1 VELTSEAV
9 ATFVQATG
17 PDARWYRMEPGE
29 NAIAGENWP
38 AGEGARGSGGS
49 AIGALLRDQRRAA
62 GLTQDQLAIA
72 AQVSVGAV
80 RDLEQNRTSR
90 PRLQTIRRLHTALGL
105 SLDQPGERTPGVRA
119 SDARPSDTQ
128 ASDARGARGA
138 VRVRVL
144 GPLEAS
150 RGGMPVELG
159 PARQR
164 AVLGL
169 LAVRPNVA
177 LHRDTFVE
185 ALWDGDPP
193 DSAVKTVQ
201 ACIGRLRRRLDPG
214 RSPQDRDGLL
224 VSAGTSY
231 RLRAGADQLDLI
243 AFEQLTDR
251 AQAARRRGEAAAA
264 CKAYAQALSLW
275 RAAPVADLDLLS
287 GHPAVTGLA
296 RRRAEVVT
304 DFAEI
309 AIGAGLPDRVLPHLR
324 ALAESEPLDE
334 RAHGWLMLALAGTG
348 QQAAALAV
356 YDRLRRRLDEEL
368 GIRPGAE
375 LTRAHERV
383 LRQEVPAAG
392 PGQTLAVTGAA
403 AGPPRQL
410 PRDPGVFVGRERE
423 SAALRALA
431 GRAAR
436 AALICVIDGGA
447 GVGKTALAL
456 HTGHRLAALFP
467 DGQLYVDLRGFGP
480 RQPPMP
486 PAEALNGFLRA
497 LGADPPTI
505 PAAVEEQAAMY
516 RSLLDGKR
524 MLIVLDNAADPGQV
538 RPLLPGAPGSLVLVT
553 SRRRM
558 PGLAARD
565 GAVRLTLGPLAR
577 GEATLL
583 LAAVLGTA
591 RVRAEPQAAADISAR
606 CSHLPLAL
614 RIAADRAASS
624 PRLAL
629 SDLAGQLAAGD
640 RLDVLD
646 AAEDDTTT
654 VRAVFSWS
662 YKTLAPE
669 AARMFRLLGLHAG
682 PDFGVPAA
690 AALAGTGQA
699 EARRLLG
706 LLAGAHL
713 IEESLPGRYH
723 LHDLLLAYAAE
734 QAQAG
739 ETPQSRRSALRR
751 TLTWYL
757 HTADRA
763 DGLLVPGRRY
773 TPLGSAP
780 SACEPLALT
789 GYEQALAWCDA
800 EYANLT
806 AAVRLAAET
815 GQDDLAWKFPAA
827 MRGFFDLR
835 RLWDDWLACATIG
848 VAAARRCGDPAGEAW
863 ALDCLGHAASGL
875 GRLEDALDCYL
886 KARDI
891 RWATGDRWGESANS
905 INNIGCTYGDLGK
918 FDLALGCFQQVLTT
932 ARADGSRY
940 LECLAL
946 VNLGETYAGL
956 GQASAALACSR
967 QAVEVAREIGHQRVE
982 RTALSDVART
992 YCAMHYPGK
1001 ARIWYRQALAACRQA
1016 GDRHGEAETLRE
1028 LGDLSEASGRH
1039 AAARQSWRQALAIAS
1054 DLGDAGVAAAI
1065 RGRLEDL
1072 GA

>member
-1 VELTSEAV
+1 
-9 ATFVQATG
+9 
-17 PDARWYRMEPGE
+17 M

-38 AGEGARGSGGS
+38 AGEGVSGS
-49 AIGALLRDQRRAA
+49 ADSAISALLRDRRRAA
-62 GLTQDQLAIA
+62 GLTQQQLAIA

-90 PRLQTIRRLHTALGL
+90 PRLQTIWQLRAVLGL
-105 SLDQPGERTPGVRA
+105 SPDQPGDRAPGARTGDARA
-119 SDARPSDTQ
+119 SDAQ
-128 ASDARGARGA
+128 ADDARGAGGA
-138 VRVRVL
+138 VKVRVL

-177 LHRDTFVE
+177 LHRDTFVA

-193 DSAVKTVQ
+193 DSAVKMVQ
-201 ACIGRLRRRLDPG
+201 GCIGRLRRRLDPG
-214 RSPQDRDGLL
+214 RSPQDRAGVL

-231 RLRAGADQLDLI
+231 RLRAGAEQLDLI

-251 AQAARRRGEAAAA
+251 ARAACRRGDAAAS
-264 CKAYAQALSLW
+264 CQLYAQALSLW
-275 RAAPVADLDLLS
+275 RGEPLADLDLLS
-287 GHPAVTGLA
+287 GHPAITGLA

-304 DFAEI
+304 DFAET
-309 AIGAGLPDRVLPHLR
+309 AIGVGAPDRALPHLQ
-324 ALAESEPLDE
+324 ALADSDPLDE
-334 RAHGWLMLALAGTG
+334 RAHGWLMLALAGAG

-375 LTRAHERV
+375 LERAHGRV
-383 LRQEVPAAG
+383 LRQEVPAFN
-392 PGQTLAVTGAA
+392 PGQARAVLGAA
-403 AGPPRQL
+403 ARPPRQL
-410 PRDPGVFVGRERE
+410 PRDPGAFVGREQER
-423 SAALRALA
+423 AAMRALAEQAA
-431 GRAAR
+431 GRAA
-436 AALICVIDGGA
+436 ICVIDGGA

-456 HTGHRLAALFP
+456 HAGHRLAALFP
-467 DGQLYVDLRGFGP
+467 DGQLFVDLRGFGP

-486 PAEALNGFLRA
+486 PAEALTGFLRA
-497 LGADPPTI
+497 LGADPAAI
-505 PAAVEEQAAMY
+505 PAALEEQAATF
-516 RSLLDGKR
+516 RSLLAGKR
-524 MLIVLDNAADPGQV
+524 MLIVLDNATDPGQV

-553 SRRRM
+553 SRRRLH
-558 PGLAARD
+558 GLAARD
-565 GAVRLTLGPLAR
+565 GAVRLTLGPLAQR
-577 GEATLL
+577 EATLL

-606 CSHLPLAL
+606 CSRLPLAL

-624 PRLAL
+624 PLLAL
-629 SDLAGQLAAGD
+629 SDLAGQLAAAD

-646 AAEDDTTT
+646 AGEDDTTT
-654 VRAVFSWS
+654 IRAVFSWS
-662 YKTLAPE
+662 YKTLAPG

-699 EARRLLG
+699 EAGRLLG
-706 LLAGAHL
+706 LLASAHL
-713 IEESLPGRYH
+713 IEEPLPGRYR

-739 ETPQSRRSALRR
+739 ETPESLRSALRR
-751 TLTWYL
+751 MLTLYL
-757 HTADRA
+757 RTADRA
-763 DGLLVPGRRY
+763 DGLLVPGRRH
-773 TPLGSAP
+773 AP
-780 SACEPLALT
+780 VGPAPPACEPLALT

-806 AAVRLAAET
+806 AAVRLAAGT
-815 GQDDLAWKFPAA
+815 GNDDLAWKLPVA
-827 MRGFFDLR
+827 MQGFFDLR
-835 RLWDDWLACATIG
+835 RFWDDWLACATIG
-848 VAAARRCGDPAGEAW
+848 VAAARSCGDPAGQAW

-886 KARDI
+886 KARAI
-891 RWATGDRWGESANS
+891 RRETGDRWGESANS
-905 INNIGCTYGDLGK
+905 INNIGCTYGDLGR
-918 FDLALGCFQQVLTT
+918 FDLALSCFQQVLTI

-956 GQASAALACSR
+956 GQASDALACSR

-992 YCAMHYPGK
+992 YRAMRYPGK

-1016 GDRHGEAETLRE
+1016 GDRHGEAEALRD
-1028 LGDLSEASGRH
+1028 LGDLSEANGRH

-1054 DLGDAGVAAAI
+1054 ELGDTGVAAAI
-1065 RGRLEDL
+1065 RDRLEDR